1 LAAQVRR
8 MLKDPKSRALAEYFA
23 GQWLQTRALAEAA
36 RDPVRFPGFDAD
48 LVRAMRIETELYF
61 DHIVREDRGVVE
73 LLTADYTFVNERL
86 ARHYGI
92 AGVSGEEF
100 RKVSLAGTGRAGVL
114 THASVLTVTSG
125 PTRTSP
131 VRRGKWLLENVLGTP
146 APTPPPG
153 VDGLKDDHGGKPA
166 TLRERFDR
174 HRSRAECAACHAR
187 LDPLGF
193 GLENFDAVGAWR
205 DRDGELP
212 IDASGMLPDGRPF
225 HGPGELITALAERPD
240 DFARCLTQKLFT
252 YGLGRSL
259 GPADRS
265 AVDRV
270 VRHAAQNNYRFSSLV
285 IALVRSD
292 PFQVRR
298 ARAEDNR

>member
-1 LAAQVRR
+1 
-8 MLKDPKSRALAEYFA
+8 
-23 GQWLQTRALAEAA
+23 
-36 RDPVRFPGFDAD
+36 
-48 LVRAMRIETELYF
+48 
-61 DHIVREDRGVVE
+61 
-73 LLTADYTFVNERL
+73 
-86 ARHYGI
+86 
-92 AGVSGEEF
+92 VSGDQF
-100 RKVSLAGTGRAGVL
+100 RRVSLAGTGRAGVL

-131 VRRGKWLLENVLGTP
+131 VRRGKWLLENVLGSP

-153 VDGLKDDHGGKPA
+153 VDDLKDDRGGKPA
-166 TLRERFDR
+166 TLRERLDR
-174 HRSRAECAACHAR
+174 HRSHAECAACHAR

-212 IDASGMLPDGRPF
+212 IDASGTLPDGQAF
-225 HGPGELITALAERPD
+225 QGPGALVTALAERPD

-265 AVDRV
+265 AVERV
-270 VRHAAQNNYRFSSLV
+270 IRHAARNDYRFSSLV

-292 PFQVRR
+292 PFQMRR